1 MLTLEEFKKAIEI
14 IQAHEIDNEALT
26 KIMLKY
32 SIGVIDYGSG
42 IAGLCVKLLAK
53 VMNDKDEWIEWWL
66 YEGGKKVRFNNKEY
80 TVSTVE
86 DLYYTILGEYDK
98 ISAK

>member
-1 MLTLEEFKKAIEI
+1 MFTLEEFKKAIEI
-14 IQAHEIDNEALT
+14 IQAHEKDDEVLT
-26 KIMLKY
+26 KIMLKN
-32 SIGVIDYGSG
+32 SIGVIDYGFE

-66 YEGGKKVRFNNKEY
+66 YEGGKKVWANDKEY

-86 DLYYTILGEYDK
+86 DLYYVILGEYDK